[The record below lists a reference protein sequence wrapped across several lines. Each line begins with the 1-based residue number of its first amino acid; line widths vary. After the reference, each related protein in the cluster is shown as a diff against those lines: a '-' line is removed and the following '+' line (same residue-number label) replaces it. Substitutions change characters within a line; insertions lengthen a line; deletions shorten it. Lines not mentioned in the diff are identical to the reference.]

1 MRIFTTVKVIIFP
14 EKDSAQVTFIY
25 GLFPIFII
33 RACRREATHVLV
45 RVLPTFM
52 IRAIFPLLEN
62 IDFQLNLQFQILS
75 HLHN

>member
-1 MRIFTTVKVIIFP
+1 MRIFPMVAVIIFP
-14 EKDSAQVTFIY
+14 EKGSAQVILIS

-33 RACRREATHVLV
+33 RAYRREAAHVAL

-62 IDFQLNLQFQILS
+62 IDFQLNLQFQIPF
-75 HLHN
+75 HLHL